1 MVVARLRPPMS
12 EFASYSGLRTER
24 GPVEEVVVN
33 MREAPCGVVELS
45 ESEAASLFDKIAWEN
60 LHMSGVE
67 FLKRWDAGEYRHTDW
82 DAVPGLAEVA
92 MLIPFAR

>member
-24 GPVEEVVVN
+24 GPVRWSSS

>member
-1 MVVARLRPPMS
+1 LRPPMS
-12 EFASYSGLRTER
+12 EFASYSGLRTGLGAGEM
-24 GPVEEVVVN
+24 VVN